1 MQNILEGLSSWPA
14 ALDYAG
20 DFTNDQWLT
29 LDDITLFKQAL
40 VLGSETEF
48 TQAYPTARYNAG
60 DFDGNGL
67 VGASDM
73 AGFIASLQHAGVPL
87 SGASFADQNLTNV
100 HFFDADLTGADLTRA
115 DARGAIALDLSGVTT
130 TNLIRPD
137 GRVAGLNLAAGEKLV
152 AYAGVPIPVQ
162 VSGGFSIGTGA
173 TFDLTDNAAIID
185 YPEAGPS
192 PDAAIREQ
200 IISGRDGAGLGA
212 TWNGQGITSS
222 NAATANATD
231 AESRS
236 VGYAENSAMPL
247 GALTTFRGQPVDAT
261 SVLITFTRT
270 GDANLDG
277 LVNDDDVTIVGATYA
292 PGVSQPSWALGD
304 FDFNGFVDD
313 DDVTLLGAF
322 YNPSAP
328 PLAATPE
335 SSAATVSAVPEPAT
349 LVLATLAS
357 LIVVA
362 TRRHIQQRRLGPS
375 QRRSGPRAPARPS
388 CNRGGWRWRRNPC
401 CSGP

>member
-1 MQNILEGLSSWPA
+1 
-14 ALDYAG
+14 
-20 DFTNDQWLT
+20 
-29 LDDITLFKQAL
+29 
-40 VLGSETEF
+40 
-48 TQAYPTARYNAG
+48 
-60 DFDGNGL
+60 
-67 VGASDM
+67 
-73 AGFIASLQHAGVPL
+73 
-87 SGASFADQNLTNV
+87 
-100 HFFDADLTGADLTRA
+100 
-115 DARGAIALDLSGVTT
+115 
-130 TNLIRPD
+130 
-137 GRVAGLNLAAGEKLV
+137 
-152 AYAGVPIPVQ
+152 VQ
-162 VSGGFSIGTGA
+162 VSGGFSIATGA

-200 IISGRDGAGLGA
+200 IISGRDGARLGA

-222 NAATANATD
+222 TAATANATD

-292 PGVSQPSWALGD
+292 PGVSQPSWAFGD
-304 FDFNGFVDD
+304 FDYNGFVDD

-328 PLAATPE
+328 PLAVTPAE
-335 SSAATVSAVPEPAT
+335 AVAAVPEPASW
-349 LVLATLAS
+349 LLALAGLVAGLLARKSSCSPVLAK
-357 LIVVA
+357 
-362 TRRHIQQRRLGPS
+362 
-375 QRRSGPRAPARPS
+375 
-388 CNRGGWRWRRNPC
+388 
-401 CSGP
+401 